1 MLAIER
7 KNEGKGP
14 SVTIMGNGAWRFLL
28 NDVIGL
34 GPFARVFAFRNQRA
48 VTTFS
53 NSNEQT
59 QLTAQVPP

>member
-1 MLAIER
+1 
-7 KNEGKGP
+7 
-14 SVTIMGNGAWRFLL
+14 MGNGAWRFLL

-34 GPFARVFAFRNQRA
+34 GPFARVFAFRNERA